1 MSKTALIDYGC
12 HSFTF
17 RLAAHLQAN
26 GFPISYLA
34 NGSLESPNLQSLP
47 TWQTNFPDLIRIVR
61 AARPYGKLNLRERLR
76 GELDWAS
83 RCVEALEQSPPGAI
97 VCSCLPLPVVSK
109 IQSWARRR
117 RIPFVYW
124 LQDLQGI
131 AIAELLGN
139 RLGAVGAA
147 LGWIARNLEL
157 TFLKRSDHVI
167 AIARAH
173 ERFLPSQ
180 IRNAERFTT
189 LENWANIEDIPV
201 LPRDNDWAARHQ
213 LHNTLNILYSGTL
226 GFKHDLTVF
235 PALAAAFSDQP
246 HVRIVIVSSG
256 AAADH
261 LVAEAKRSNLT
272 NLVVLPFQPYE
283 CLPSVLAAASILIAP
298 LDPSAGSFCVP
309 SKILSYL
316 CAGRPSVLAIDREN
330 PAAQMI
336 ATAKAGITVKPGDTG
351 AFVSTVQSLAS
362 DSLWQQ
368 HLGQAARTYAE
379 ATFNIENVSTR
390 FLQILSLVGVVAHAS
405 ACSGELQFTELEPRL
420 SRSGRYGI

>member
-1 MSKTALIDYGC
+1 MSKIALIDYGC

-17 RLAAHLQAN
+17 RLAAHLQTN
-26 GFPISYLA
+26 GISINYYA

-47 TWQTNFPDLIRIVR
+47 TWQKNFPDLVRIVR
-61 AARPYGKLNLRERLR
+61 TAQPYGKMNLRERLM

-83 RCVEALEQSPPGAI
+83 RCVKALEQSPPSSI

-109 IQSWARRR
+109 IQSWARRH

-124 LQDLQGI
+124 LQDLQSI

-147 LGWIARNLEL
+147 LGWIAKNLEL
-157 TFLKRSDHVI
+157 TLLKRSDHVI

-180 IRNAERFTT
+180 VRDAERFTT
-189 LENWANIEDIPV
+189 LENWANIEDIPL
-201 LPRDNDWAARHQ
+201 LPHENDWAAQHR
-213 LHNTLNILYSGTL
+213 LHNTVNIVYSGTL

-246 HVRIVIVSSG
+246 HVRIVVVSSG

-261 LVAEAKRSNLT
+261 LLREAKRSNLA
-272 NLVVLPFQPYE
+272 NLIVLPFQPYE
-283 CLPSVLAAASILIAP
+283 YLPSVLASAAILIAP

-336 ATAKAGITVKPGDTG
+336 TAAKAGIIVKPGDTG
-351 AFVSTVQSLAS
+351 AFVSAIQSLAS

-368 HLGQAARTYAE
+368 RLGGAARAYAE
-379 ATFNIENVSTR
+379 ATFKIENVSTR
-390 FLQILSLVGVVAHAS
+390 FLQILQSAGITIHQGAVGVTPVPNY
-405 ACSGELQFTELEPRL
+405 LTT
-420 SRSGRYGI
+420 

>member
-1 MSKTALIDYGC
+1 MSKIALIDYGC

-17 RLAAHLQAN
+17 RLAVHLQTN
-26 GFPISYLA
+26 GISINYYA

-47 TWQTNFPDLIRIVR
+47 TWQSNYPDLVRIVR
-61 AARPYGKLNLRERLR
+61 TARSYGKLNLRERLS

-83 RCVEALEQSPPGAI
+83 HCVKALEQSPPGAI

-109 IQSWARRR
+109 VQSWARRH

-124 LQDLQGI
+124 LQDLQSI
-131 AIAELLGN
+131 AIAELLGS
-139 RLGAVGAA
+139 RFGVAGAA
-147 LGWIARNLEL
+147 LGWIAKNLEL
-157 TFLKRSDHVI
+157 TFLNRSDHVI

-180 IRNAERFTT
+180 IRSAERFTT
-189 LENWANIEDIPV
+189 LENWANIEDIPL
-201 LPRDNDWAARHQ
+201 LPRDNDWAARHR

-226 GFKHDLTVF
+226 GFKHDLSVF

-246 HVRIVIVSSG
+246 HVRIVVVSSG

-261 LVAEAKRSNLT
+261 LLAEAARSNLT
-272 NLVVLPFQPYE
+272 NLIVLPFQPYE
-283 CLPSVLAAASILIAP
+283 CLPGVLASAAILIAP

-336 ATAKAGITVKPGDTG
+336 TAAKAGIIVKPGDTG
-351 AFVSTVQSLAS
+351 AFVSAIQSLAG

-368 HLGQAARTYAE
+368 RLGEAARAYAE

-390 FLQILSLVGVVAHAS
+390 FLQILSAAVGQTVLSSAVEARPAS
-405 ACSGELQFTELEPRL
+405 PARDFT
-420 SRSGRYGI
+420 SAA